1 MRAVLFDG
9 KSVRVVED
17 APEPVPGKG
26 EALIRPTL
34 VAVGPS
40 DLEVARGHTD
50 FRGVMGHLF
59 VGVVEHVEPAGSGV
73 SGVYGG
79 ADRSSLVGTR
89 VVGSINIVPMDS
101 PLARKGLGNHARDR
115 QVLGL
120 YNRDGCFA
128 DRLTLPAA
136 NLVSVPDAIGDDQA
150 VLTALLAEAVH
161 ASRITRIEGKP
172 FVTIIGDG
180 LVALLCAQVMTKMNA
195 SVRLLGENPA
205 RFGLCE
211 KWGVKHRAISEAGL
225 RQDQDIVIEC
235 TGTVDGLEKAMGM
248 VRPRGRIVL
257 KHEAVPTPGSG
268 QGGPGA
274 DLTPIVMNELE
285 VVGARC
291 GSPGEALAL
300 QSQQPIDLIS
310 LIGRRLRLAD
320 APEALRLASEPGGLC
335 VVMEP

>member
-9 KSVRVVED
+9 QSVRVVED
-17 APEPVPGKG
+17 APEPTIAPG
-26 EALIRPTL
+26 EAIIRPTL

-40 DLEVARGHTD
+40 DLEVARGQTD

-59 VGVVEHVEPAGSGV
+59 VGVVEQIEPGAPGASW
-73 SGVYGG
+73 G
-79 ADRSSLVGTR
+79 ADRSSLVGKR
-89 VVGSINIVPMDS
+89 VVGSINIVPMNS
-101 PLARKGLGNHARDR
+101 PLARKGLGNHAPDR

-120 YNRDGCFA
+120 HGRDGCFA
-128 DRLTLPAA
+128 ERFTLPAS
-136 NLVSVPDAIGDDQA
+136 NLVAVPDEIGDDQA
-150 VLTALLAEAVH
+150 VLTSLLAEAVH

-172 FVTIIGDG
+172 FVTILGDS

-195 SVRLLGENPA
+195 SVRLLGEHPA

-211 KWGVKHRAISEAGL
+211 KWGVKHRAVSEAGL

-235 TGTVDGLEKAMGM
+235 TGTPAGLERAMGM

-257 KHEAVPTPGSG
+257 KHETVPTPGSSG
-268 QGGPGA
+268 HGPGA

-291 GSPGEALAL
+291 GSPSEALAL
-300 QSQQPIDLIS
+300 QARQPIDLIS

-320 APEALRLASEPGGLC
+320 APEALRLAAEPGALC

>member
-1 MRAVLFDG
+1 VRAVLFDG
-9 KSVRVVED
+9 QSVQVVPD
-17 APEPVPGKG
+17 APEPAPGPG
-26 EALIRPTL
+26 DALIRPTL
-34 VAVGPS
+34 VAVGSS
-40 DLEVARGHTD
+40 DLEVARGRTA

-59 VGVVEHVEPAGSGV
+59 VGVVEHIEP
-73 SGVYGG
+73 GG
-79 ADRSSLVGTR
+79 TDRSHLLKKR
-89 VVGSINIVPMDS
+89 VVGSINIVPADS
-101 PLARKGLGNHARDR
+101 PLARKGLGNHAPDR

-120 YNRDGCFA
+120 HSYDGCFA
-128 DRLTLPAA
+128 ERFTLPGA
-136 NLVSVPDAIGDDQA
+136 NLVAVPDEIGDDQA
-150 VLTALLAEAVH
+150 VLTVLLAEAVH

-172 FVTIIGDG
+172 FVTILGDG

-211 KWGVKHRAISEAGL
+211 KWGVKHRAITEAGL

-235 TGTVDGLEKAMGM
+235 TGTAAGLERAMGM

-257 KHEAVPTPGSG
+257 KHESVPTPGSIG
-268 QGGPGA
+268 AGTGP
-274 DLTPIVMNELE
+274 DLTPIIMNELE

-300 QSQQPIDLIS
+300 QSHQPIDLIS
-310 LIGRRLRLAD
+310 LIGRRFRLAD
-320 APEALRLASEPGGLC
+320 APEALRLAAEPGALC

>member
-1 MRAVLFDG
+1 MRAVIFDG
-9 KSVRVVED
+9 QSVRVVED
-17 APEPVPGKG
+17 APEPVPGAG
-26 EALIRPTL
+26 QAVIRPTL
-34 VAVGPS
+34 VAVGPG

-59 VGVVEHVEPAGSGV
+59 VGVVESVEPGDSGV
-73 SGVYGG
+73 S
-79 ADRSSLVGTR
+79 DRSSLVGSR

-120 YNRDGCFA
+120 HNRDGCFA
-128 DRLTLPAA
+128 DRFTLPCA
-136 NLVSVPDAIGDDQA
+136 NLVPVPDAIGDDQA

-211 KWGVKHRAISEAGL
+211 KWGVKHRAITEAGL

-235 TGTVDGLEKAMGM
+235 TGTVDGLERAMGM

-268 QGGPGA
+268 PAGPGA

-300 QSQQPIDLIS
+300 LSQQPIDLIS

-320 APEALRLASEPGGLC
+320 APEALCLAAEPGALC